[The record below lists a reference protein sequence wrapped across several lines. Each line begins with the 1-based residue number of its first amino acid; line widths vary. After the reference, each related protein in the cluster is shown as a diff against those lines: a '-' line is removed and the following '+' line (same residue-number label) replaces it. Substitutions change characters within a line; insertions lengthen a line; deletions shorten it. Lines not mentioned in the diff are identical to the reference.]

1 MDKVSKKTAIKK
13 FLMLQIVVALLL
25 TAELWYFKSN
35 YLYIAIFFIELY
47 AVSRL
52 ENRLIKMP
60 DSVNRFNRIYE
71 NGTDATASVIK
82 IESTGRV
89 TESGEYYV
97 FTLALKKPRAQ
108 LIIEDEITDSQLY
121 IKDLTML
128 PVRYLPDTME
138 AIILSE
144 KL

>member
-89 TESGEYYV
+89 TESGEYYI

-108 LIIEDEITDSQLY
+108 LIIEEEIMDSQLC
-121 IKDLTML
+121 IKELTTL

>member
-1 MDKVSKKTAIKK
+1 MDKVSKKTAIKN

-25 TAELWYFKSN
+25 IAELSYFKSN

-52 ENRLIKMP
+52 ENRLIKLP

-89 TESGEYYV
+89 SESGEYYI

-108 LIIEDEITDSQLY
+108 LIIEEEIMDSQLY
-121 IKDLTML
+121 IKELTVL

>member
-89 TESGEYYV
+89 TESGEYYI

-108 LIIEDEITDSQLY
+108 LIIEEEIMDSQLY
-121 IKDLTML
+121 LKELTTL

>member
-121 IKDLTML
+121 IKELATL

>member
-1 MDKVSKKTAIKK
+1 MDKVSKKTAIKQ

-121 IKDLTML
+121 IKELATL

>member
-71 NGTDATASVIK
+71 NGTDATAAVIK

-89 TESGEYYV
+89 TESGEYYI

-108 LIIEDEITDSQLY
+108 LKIEEEIMDSQLY
-121 IKDLTML
+121 IKELTTL